1 MIARPR
7 TVTWMPQNG
16 YLLCTVEQDEF
27 TVSLALSD
35 LSKALDERGAEA
47 AMRSIEDQ
55 CVALLERQIKEA
67 NDRP

>member
-35 LSKALDERGAEA
+35 LSKALDERGAA
-47 AMRSIEDQ
+47 DAMQSIEDQ

>member
-16 YLLCTVEQDEF
+16 YMLCTVEQDEF

-35 LSKALDERGAEA
+35 LSKSLDPRGADA
-47 AMRSIEDQ
+47 AIQSIEDQ

-67 NDRP
+67 HGRP